1 MLLTLLL
8 ASVSAH
14 AAQDVLVP
22 EFTPGTANDFGVSYL
37 IYDSIIY
44 DLMDR
49 GVDVVD
55 ADAIRALVGDRADSC
70 SEVSE
75 CPDELFDHF
84 PARLAVVGSVTQVA
98 DGLSITI
105 ELHDP
110 NNAVPVKALSEV
122 IPPGGEYEFSADVAE
137 MVQELLPLL
146 SPRDATTTAPITNIE
161 DDFQDL
167 DDVLDDAFDDEDD
180 GFDDVPVY
188 DPVVEDDKD
197 DRPPSR
203 VLDDDE
209 QRMLGVGN
217 RAYQEYRNA
226 GVPMDMWAS
235 DVRLRSF
242 QFSIELLSG
251 IGVGNISDAYDVR
264 VAFDVDQGETL
275 DTFQSR
281 ALGGGASFQGGL
293 GLGYHPRAWVETSLL
308 LGFQRGSKDLSVGWE
323 SYSGADKMDEFSHSY
338 AAASSWQFSME
349 PRGRFFAL
357 TTGVVKPYG
366 LGGLS
371 VRILDGYEVPE
382 SGLVDYPDQ
391 AGGAMLDLVVGAGVM
406 FDASEYF
413 SVFLELPFGFGLT
426 QLEDTLVESAA
437 LSATPD
443 TNDPS
448 RTLLRI
454 SAGVQS
460 RF

>member
-1 MLLTLLL
+1 MLLSLLF

-14 AAQDVLVP
+14 AAQDVLIP

-37 IYDSIIY
+37 IYDSIVY

-55 ADAIRALVGDRADSC
+55 ADAIRNMVGDRGDSC
-70 SEVSE
+70 IELAE

-84 PARLAVVGSVTQVA
+84 PARLAVVGRVTQVA
-98 DGLSITI
+98 DGLAIVV

-110 NNAVPVKALSEV
+110 NNAVPVKAIDEVVASGSE
-122 IPPGGEYEFSADVAE
+122 YDFSTRVAD

-146 SPRDATTTAPITNIE
+146 SPREPSAPVTVVE

-167 DDVLDDAFDDEDD
+167 DDVLDNAFEDDDD
-180 GFDDVPVY
+180 GFDDPPIY
-188 DPVVEDDKD
+188 DPVVEVPDD

-217 RAYQEYRNA
+217 RAYREYQSA

-242 QFSIELLSG
+242 QFSVELLSG
-251 IGVGNISDAYDVR
+251 LGVGNISDAYDVR
-264 VAFDVDQGETL
+264 VAFDVNQGDTL
-275 DTFQSR
+275 DTYQSR
-281 ALGGGASFQGGL
+281 ALGGGASFQWGL

-323 SYSGADKMDEFSHSY
+323 SYSGTEKMDEFSHSY
-338 AAASSWQFSME
+338 EPASSWQFSME